1 MRILFDGRVSKIVYD
16 KQKKIVTKT
25 LKQKKV
31 DAHAL
36 RLYKEFQKTA
46 PVVKVIDQIDDYTY
60 TMEYIPNIVDTVHK
74 FTEHWR
80 DETRWLWTKANC
92 INLHNTMSETWQSA
106 MRISKNVDKN
116 IFFVN
121 NDFRLENIVVVK
133 EKSGDYTFKCIDPD
147 SWVLTNGYYGM
158 DSYYQSQLKIA
169 LVMQRMLA

>member
-31 DAHAL
+31 DAHAF

-60 TMEYIPNIVDTVHK
+60 TMEYILNVVDTLDN

-80 DETRWLWTKANC
+80 DENRWLWTKANC
-92 INLHNTMSETWQSA
+92 INLQNTMSEIWQSA
-106 MRISKNVDKN
+106 MRISKNIDKN

-121 NDFRLENIVVVK
+121 DDFRLGNIVVVK
-133 EKSGDYTFKCIDPD
+133 EKSGDYTFKGIDPD

-158 DSYYQSQLKIA
+158 DTYYQSQLKIA
-169 LVMQRMLA
+169 LIMQRMLA